1 MMHRRSDY
9 YCLAALFF
17 GLISLILLTLTWQ
30 NARRGQSLVLVA
42 AEISQIDTE
51 SDHQQAIARYS
62 HQDLDNPLIKI
73 RIMRRYWRL
82 ILKIREQIG
91 ITSPNNP
98 GIGQEIISLQQEF
111 EQLRFNLQETG
122 ESLLKQRPSPEIS
135 WRVYNLLG
143 ATYLLQAADLLEK
156 GENLKQGQ
164 AALNLA
170 IKHFKSAITEI
181 DKDFQARDLNN
192 IPRWN
197 LELLTTGQSQ
207 SELAQ
212 MTTGA
217 ENRLDLKKNLSTM
230 LPESAG
236 FMVGEPPDNRVR
248 K

>member
-1 MMHRRSDY
+1 MLHRRSDY
-9 YCLAALFF
+9 YCLTALFF

-30 NARRGQSLVLVA
+30 NARRGQSLELVT
-42 AEISQIDTE
+42 AEISRIDTE

-62 HQDLDNPLIKI
+62 HLNPDNPLIKI

-82 ILKIREQIG
+82 ILKVREQID
-91 ITSPNNP
+91 IINTNKHDIS
-98 GIGQEIISLQQEF
+98 QESISLRQKF

-122 ESLLKQRPSPEIS
+122 ESLLKQRPSPKIS
-135 WRVYNLLG
+135 WRVHNLLG
-143 ATYLLQAADLLEK
+143 ATYLLQAADILAK
-156 GENLKQGQ
+156 GESLKQGQ

-207 SELAQ
+207 SELSQ

>member
-51 SDHQQAIARYS
+51 SDHQLAIAHYI
-62 HQDLDNPLIKI
+62 HQNLDNPLIKI

-98 GIGQEIISLQQEF
+98 GIGQEIISLRQES

-122 ESLLKQRPSPEIS
+122 ESLLKQRPAPEIS